1 MAPRVPKKP
10 AGAKRNYRKEYDNYH
25 ARPEQI
31 KRRNGRNAARNKLK
45 KAGVAVAGKDVAH
58 RNGNPRD
65 NRRANLAVKPASKNR
80 SYARTRTAGKRNPRA

>member
-1 MAPRVPKKP
+1 MAPRVPKRP
-10 AGAKRNYRKEYDNYH
+10 ARPKRNYRKEYDRYH
-25 ARPEQI
+25 ARPEQV
-31 KRRNGRNAARNKLK
+31 KRRTSRNAARNKLK

-80 SYARTRTAGKRNPRA
+80 SYARTRTARKRNPRA